1 MRLDLRIL
9 GLPASIL
16 FLLASRMI
24 STNAA
29 QDEESPVQ
37 LQGDLPIQ
45 KRLPPDS
52 PQRRRQLEAVEEH
65 LRLGRSPVGVLK
77 MSSDEGEKFY
87 MDYWQ
92 FEGELEQSQLLNT
105 GISLRARDE
114 EEEARLLANSSAT
127 VSFRPP
133 FALHTEEWSDTLGF
147 EDLRARN
154 VVDDRSSA
162 AVLAM
167 LTKRG
172 FQCPTGTAN
181 CTDAG
186 FPNSCCPTTEFC
198 YQIQDTGLGP
208 VGCCPNGSVCGGTIS
223 PCNAPNTAC
232 DDNSFGGGCCIPNFV
247 CAGIG
252 CVINSTLVTT
262 IVVTHTFTVSA
273 SSTGRSTQTT
283 TVVSTLTSSTS
294 SSSLRSTST
303 SVTGTATGSPPVRPT
318 SDTLTSTSTQDTG
331 PCPTGFYGCSA
342 TYGGGCCRTFRNCD
356 ITSCPA
362 GSSTT
367 IVSSGVTLVVPVGPA
382 ATVNS
387 PTGSCA
393 TGWTTCD
400 ASLGG
405 NCCPSNFQCGTA
417 TCSSAAATSTA
428 FVQKESPSAGF
439 SSRGVGAFG
448 AMIMTFMLGLILV

>member
-16 FLLASRMI
+16 FLLASRTI

-29 QDEESPVQ
+29 QDEESPAQ
-37 LQGDLPIQ
+37 LQRDLPIQ

-147 EDLRARN
+147 EDLRARS

-186 FPNSCCPTTEFC
+186 FPNSCCPTTEYC
-198 YQIQDTGLGP
+198 YPIQEL
-208 VGCCPNGSVCGGTIS
+208 VKVIFLQN
-223 PCNAPNTAC
+223 
-232 DDNSFGGGCCIPNFV
+232 CCISLTYES
-247 CAGIG
+247 GE
-252 CVINSTLVTT
+252 LV
-262 IVVTHTFTVSA
+262 
-273 SSTGRSTQTT
+273 
-283 TVVSTLTSSTS
+283 
-294 SSSLRSTST
+294 
-303 SVTGTATGSPPVRPT
+303 
-318 SDTLTSTSTQDTG
+318 
-331 PCPTGFYGCSA
+331 
-342 TYGGGCCRTFRNCD
+342 
-356 ITSCPA
+356 SCFE
-362 GSSTT
+362 T
-367 IVSSGVTLVVPVGPA
+367 
-382 ATVNS
+382 
-387 PTGSCA
+387 
-393 TGWTTCD
+393 
-400 ASLGG
+400 SLG
-405 NCCPSNFQCGTA
+405 SLA
-417 TCSSAAATSTA
+417 LMSAAKHI
-428 FVQKESPSAGF
+428 Q
-439 SSRGVGAFG
+439 SSQLPRTPLDFAVLISWIVRG
-448 AMIMTFMLGLILV
+448 